1 MLLGH
6 EEVAND
12 ICKMFLKGVIYCWI
26 DAILIHHVDEI
37 NVCVCVNMVLKLR
50 GVMRCFTY
58 DFI

>member
-6 EEVAND
+6 EEVAD
-12 ICKMFLKGVIYCWI
+12 ICKMFLKGVSYCWL
-26 DAILIHHVDEI
+26 DAILIHLVDEMI
-37 NVCVCVNMVLKLR
+37 VCVNMVLKLG